1 MKDYKKIICLT
12 AAVCLLGAAAF
23 CGYHIYDHY
32 AHETEQTEAFEEKLG
47 NRLMKLDGVNSVTF
61 YSSLQ
66 KNFTDMISSI
76 SFVVVVLV
84 ISAAAL
90 AFVVLYNLSNVNIS
104 ERVREIATIKVL
116 GFTKKEVNQ
125 YVNRE
130 GILLSIMGACIG
142 LVIGIGLHHL
152 IMNLAEMDD
161 VMFGR
166 TILPI
171 SYIYSFLLTML
182 FTFIVNFFMSFK
194 LKKIQMV
201 ESLKAV
207 E

>member
-1 MKDYKKIICLT
+1 MEL
-12 AAVCLLGAAAF
+12 
-23 CGYHIYDHY
+23 
-32 AHETEQTEAFEEKLG
+32 
-47 NRLMKLDGVNSVTF
+47 NGVESVTF
-61 YSSLQ
+61 YSTLQ

-76 SFVVVVLV
+76 SFIVVVLV
-84 ISAAAL
+84 ISAALL

-116 GFTKKEVNQ
+116 GFTKREVNQ

-130 GILLSIMGACIG
+130 GILLSIIGALLG
-142 LVIGIGLHHL
+142 LFIGIGLHHL

-166 TILPI
+166 TILPQSYLI
-171 SYIYSFLLTML
+171 SFAMTMI
-182 FTFIVNFFMSFK
+182 FTLIINFFMSFK